1 MVRLY
6 SFMINIED
14 RNGHSVNL
22 FKKFECTAIAGRC
35 LQELVQPKAWS
46 EKGQLHNVK
55 SSI

>member
-1 MVRLY
+1 
-6 SFMINIED
+6 MINIED

-22 FKKFECTAIAGRC
+22 FKKFECTAIAGKC